1 MIDNYFR
8 KFLQPRV
15 SLIIGFYQKLG
26 LTPNILTVIGVLLGG
41 LAAGLCALN
50 IAGVVVVAVWWMSRF
65 LDGTDGILARATGQT
80 SEFGAY
86 LDITGDMLAYGL
98 MVIGF
103 MVRFPQLQL
112 VWAWILLL
120 YVLCITT
127 ALALGSGL
135 EQKQIKNTD
144 NRGLR
149 LANGLAEGAETGLA
163 YTVFLLLPEFIEVSA
178 MIWVC
183 ILVITV
189 VARTLLAFR
198 ILR

>member
-26 LTPNILTVIGVLLGG
+26 LTPNILTVIGVLIGA

-50 IAGVVVVAVWWMSRF
+50 VGASVVVLVWWVSRF

-80 SEFGAY
+80 SDFGAY
-86 LDITGDMLAYGL
+86 LDITGDMLTYSL
-98 MVIGF
+98 MILGF
-103 MVRFPQLQL
+103 MVRYPQLQL
-112 VWAWILLL
+112 VWSWILLL

-135 EQKQIKNTD
+135 DQKKIKNTD

-149 LANGLAEGAETGLA
+149 LANGLAEGGETGLA

-178 MIWVC
+178 MIWTC
-183 ILVITV
+183 ILVVTIS
-189 VARTLLAFR
+189 ARTLLAYR
-198 ILR
+198 VLR